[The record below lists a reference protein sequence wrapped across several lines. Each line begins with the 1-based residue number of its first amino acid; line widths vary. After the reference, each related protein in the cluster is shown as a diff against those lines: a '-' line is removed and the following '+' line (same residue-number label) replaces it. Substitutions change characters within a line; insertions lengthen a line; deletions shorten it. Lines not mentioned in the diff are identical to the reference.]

1 MYIMEFIFISVVYLI
16 HFMHVSE
23 RTGEKWLFILD
34 LIDQSTALNKL
45 FIKDI
50 WRGNVHTIHI
60 RMYRETKAQ
69 SLRIPICSSMFLH
82 L

>member
-23 RTGEKWLFILD
+23 RTGEKWLFISD
-34 LIDQSTALNKL
+34 LIDQSTMLNKL
-45 FIKDI
+45 IIKDI
-50 WRGNVHTIHI
+50 WRGNVHNIHI